1 VKFLLSPVV
10 LPRWVAAATVAIV
23 LVPVL
28 QDPAAA
34 APGPS
39 RRELTAQQ
47 KKLGDQLEKITEQ
60 YNGLRLQL
68 TQAKRA
74 AKSASDTADRQSRE
88 LDTVRQQVVKL
99 AVESYKNGSSGSLS
113 LQTAE
118 NPQTLLDQTA
128 VLNYFSSRGDDQ
140 FKLLAQALQGSNR
153 SRKAALDRLDRVNGL
168 AKDAEKKRE
177 DIRALLTKVKGRL
190 GEATPLPEPS
200 APSAPSAPPAPKVDP
215 GESSTK
221 AAGAVRAAPV

>member
-1 VKFLLSPVV
+1 MKFLLSPVV
-10 LPRWVAAATVAIV
+10 LPRWVAAAAVAIV

-74 AKSASDTADRQSRE
+74 AKSAVIGGTQGSPPRIGAFPGALVRCRRGHFWRSGCGSRNAPP
-88 LDTVRQQVVKL
+88 TRSQQVANDLVP
-99 AVESYKNGSSGSLS
+99 GSRSGRF
-113 LQTAE
+113 Q
-118 NPQTLLDQTA
+118 
-128 VLNYFSSRGDDQ
+128 
-140 FKLLAQALQGSNR
+140 
-153 SRKAALDRLDRVNGL
+153 
-168 AKDAEKKRE
+168 
-177 DIRALLTKVKGRL
+177 
-190 GEATPLPEPS
+190 
-200 APSAPSAPPAPKVDP
+200 P
-215 GESSTK
+215 G
-221 AAGAVRAAPV
+221 